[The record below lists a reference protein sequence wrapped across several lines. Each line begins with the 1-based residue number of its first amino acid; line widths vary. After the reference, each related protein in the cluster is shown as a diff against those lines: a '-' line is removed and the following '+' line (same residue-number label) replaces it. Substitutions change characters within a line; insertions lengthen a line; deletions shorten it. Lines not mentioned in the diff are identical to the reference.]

1 MSATLETRVETESPK
16 RLAVLDAAA
25 TLFMAQGY
33 GAVSMDA
40 IAREA
45 GVSKATLYAHFASK
59 DQLFA
64 TIIGEACRSKIAAAD
79 VLTRTDVGST
89 SDVGEALRAFG
100 VRMTR
105 FLMEPMT
112 KAIYRVVVAECV
124 RFPELGAAFYESGPA
139 HFLRFFSEWLGVQM
153 RAGRLRD
160 ADPAVAAEQFVALI
174 RGSINLRATVGLP
187 VNDDDATVELHVANV
202 VETFLRAFGAGR

>member
-1 MSATLETRVETESPK
+1 MSAALEAKTEPESPK
-16 RLAVLDAAA
+16 RKSVLEAAA

-40 IAREA
+40 VAREA

-79 VLTRTDVGST
+79 VLAQIDIGTTTDI
-89 SDVGEALRAFG
+89 GEALRSFG
-100 VRMTR
+100 VRMTG
-105 FLMEPMT
+105 FLLEST
-112 KAIYRVVVAECV
+112 TLAIYRVVVADCV

-139 HFLRFFSEWLGVQM
+139 HFLSFFSDWLGKQM
-153 RAGRLRD
+153 QAGRLRD
-160 ADPAVAAEQFVALI
+160 ADPAVAAEQFNSLI
-174 RGSINLRATVGLP
+174 RGGLFMRASVGLP
-187 VNDDDATVELHVANV
+187 TKHDEATIARHVGNAV
-202 VETFLRAFGAGR
+202 DTFMRAFAPG